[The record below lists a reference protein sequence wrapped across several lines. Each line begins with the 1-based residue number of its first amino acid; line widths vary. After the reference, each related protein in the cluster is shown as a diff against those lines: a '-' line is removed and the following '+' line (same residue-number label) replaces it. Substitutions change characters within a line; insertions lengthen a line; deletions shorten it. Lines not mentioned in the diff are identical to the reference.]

1 MNNYNKKV
9 LSKKKIGDIVMKR
22 ILDNI
27 IQECKE
33 WTSKGNVASYIPQ
46 LAKANPDALGI
57 WVTNLGGEEYFA
69 GDYETKFTIQSI
81 SKVITLMLAILDN
94 GTEYVFSKV
103 GMEPTESG
111 FNSITNLEIHEQKQ
125 PLNPMINAG
134 AIATVSLIAGQ
145 TAEEKINR
153 ILNFTRKITGNDDI
167 NINYEVYESEKN
179 TGDRNRT
186 LAYYMKGNRIIEGEV
201 EEILD
206 VYFKAC
212 SMEVTCKDIARLGAM
227 LANAGVLL
235 NNERVISREACRI
248 VKTIMV
254 TCGMYDASGKF
265 AVHIGIPAK
274 SGVGGGI
281 LAAVP
286 RRMGIGVVGPAL
298 DEQGNSIGGLKVL
311 EKLSHEFDLS
321 IF

>member
-1 MNNYNKKV
+1 
-9 LSKKKIGDIVMKR
+9 MKR
-22 ILDNI
+22 ILDSI
-27 IQECKE
+27 IDDCRK
-33 WTSKGNVASYIPQ
+33 WTSKGEVASYIPE
-46 LAKANPDALGI
+46 LAKANPEALGI

-69 GDYETKFTIQSI
+69 GDWETKFTIQSM
-81 SKVITLMLAILDN
+81 SKVITLTLAILDN
-94 GTEYVFSKV
+94 GIEYVFTKV

-134 AIATVSLIAGQ
+134 AIATVSLINGE
-145 TAEEKINR
+145 TAEDKINR
-153 ILNFTRKITGNDDI
+153 ILTFTRKITGNDDI
-167 NINYEVYESEKN
+167 GVNYNVYESEKK
-179 TGDRNRT
+179 TGNRNRA
-186 LAYYMKGNRIIEGEV
+186 LAYYMKGNGIIEGDV

-212 SMEVTCKDIARLGAM
+212 SMEITCKDIARIGAM
-227 LANAGVLL
+227 LANDGVLL

-281 LAAVP
+281 MAAVP

-298 DEQGNSIGGLKVL
+298 DAKGNSIGGIKIL
-311 EKLSHEFDLS
+311 EKLSHELDLS

>member
-1 MNNYNKKV
+1 
-9 LSKKKIGDIVMKR
+9 MKR
-22 ILDNI
+22 ILDSI
-27 IQECKE
+27 IDDCRK
-33 WTSKGNVASYIPQ
+33 WTSKGEVASYIPE
-46 LAKANPDALGI
+46 LAKANPEALGI

-69 GDYETKFTIQSI
+69 GDWNTKFTIQSM

-94 GTEYVFSKV
+94 GIEYVFTKV

-134 AIATVSLIAGQ
+134 AIATVSLINGE
-145 TAEEKINR
+145 TAEDKINR
-153 ILNFTRKITGNDDI
+153 ILTFTRKITGNNDI
-167 NINYEVYESEKN
+167 GVNYNVYESEKK
-179 TGDRNRT
+179 TGNRNRA
-186 LAYYMKGNRIIEGEV
+186 LAYYMKGNGIIEGDV

-212 SMEVTCKDIARLGAM
+212 SMEITCKDIARIGAM
-227 LANAGVLL
+227 LANDGVLL

-281 LAAVP
+281 MAAVP

-298 DEQGNSIGGLKVL
+298 DAKGNSIGGIKIL
-311 EKLSHEFDLS
+311 EKLSHELDLS

>member
-1 MNNYNKKV
+1 M
-9 LSKKKIGDIVMKR
+9 IMKR
-22 ILDNI
+22 ILENI
-27 IQECKE
+27 IEDCRK
-33 WTSKGNVASYIPQ
+33 WTSKGEVASYIPE
-46 LAKANPDALGI
+46 LAKANPEALGI

-69 GDYETKFTIQSI
+69 GDWDIKFTIQSM

-94 GTEYVFSKV
+94 GTEYVFTKV
-103 GMEPTESG
+103 GMEPTDSG
-111 FNSITNLEIHEQKQ
+111 FNSITNLETHEQKQ

-134 AIATVSLIAGQ
+134 AIATVSLINGE
-145 TAEEKINR
+145 TADEKINR
-153 ILNFTRKITGNDDI
+153 ILNFTRKITGNDEI
-167 NINYEVYESEKN
+167 GINYNVYESEKK
-179 TGDRNRT
+179 TGNRNRA
-186 LAYYMKGNRIIEGEV
+186 LAYYMKGNGIIEGDV

-212 SMEVTCKDIARLGAM
+212 SMEITCKDIARIGAM
-227 LANAGVLL
+227 LANDGVLIS
-235 NNERVISREACRI
+235 NERVISREACRI

-281 LAAVP
+281 MAAVP

-298 DEQGNSIGGLKVL
+298 DTQGNSIGGIKIL
-311 EKLSHEFDLS
+311 EKLSHELDLS

>member
-1 MNNYNKKV
+1 
-9 LSKKKIGDIVMKR
+9 MKR
-22 ILDNI
+22 ILEDI
-27 IQECKE
+27 VEKCKK
-33 WTSKGNVASYIPQ
+33 WTTQGEVASYIPE
-46 LAKANPDALGI
+46 LAKADPNALGI
-57 WVTNLGGEEYFA
+57 WVTTLNGEEYFA
-69 GDYETKFTIQSI
+69 GDCDVKFTIQSI

-94 GTEYVFSKV
+94 GTEYVFTKI
-103 GMEPTESG
+103 GMEPTESA
-111 FNSITNLEIHEQKQ
+111 FNSIINLESHVQKQ

-134 AIATVSLIAGQ
+134 AIATVSLINGE
-145 TAEEKINR
+145 TSEEKISR
-153 ILNFTRKITGNDDI
+153 ILNFTRKITGNDLIDI
-167 NINYEVYESEKN
+167 NTGIYESEKK
-179 TGDRNRT
+179 TGDRNRA
-186 LAYYMKGNRIIEGEV
+186 LAYYMKGNGIIDGDV
-201 EEILD
+201 DEILE

-212 SMEVTCKDIARLGAM
+212 SMEVTCKDIARIGAM

-248 VKTIMV
+248 IKTIMV

-298 DEQGNSIGGLKVL
+298 DNKGNSIGGIKIL
-311 EKLSHEFDLS
+311 EKLSCELDLS

>member
-1 MNNYNKKV
+1 
-9 LSKKKIGDIVMKR
+9 MKR
-22 ILDNI
+22 ILENI
-27 IQECKE
+27 IEDCRK
-33 WTSKGNVASYIPQ
+33 WTSKGEVASYIPE
-46 LAKANPDALGI
+46 LAKANPEALGI

-69 GDYETKFTIQSI
+69 GDWDIKFTIQSM

-94 GTEYVFSKV
+94 GTEYVFTKV

-111 FNSITNLEIHEQKQ
+111 FNSITNLETHEQKQ

-134 AIATVSLIAGQ
+134 AIATVSLISGE
-145 TAEEKINR
+145 TADEKINR
-153 ILNFTRKITGNDDI
+153 ILNFTRKITGNDEI
-167 NINYEVYESEKN
+167 GINYNVYESEKK
-179 TGDRNRT
+179 TGNRNRA
-186 LAYYMKGNRIIEGEV
+186 LAYYMKGNGIIEGDV

-212 SMEVTCKDIARLGAM
+212 SMEITCKDIARIGAM
-227 LANAGVLL
+227 LANDGVLIS
-235 NNERVISREACRI
+235 NERVISREACRI

-281 LAAVP
+281 MAAVP

-298 DEQGNSIGGLKVL
+298 DTQGNSIGGIKIL
-311 EKLSHEFDLS
+311 EKLSHELDLS

>member
-1 MNNYNKKV
+1 
-9 LSKKKIGDIVMKR
+9 MKR
-22 ILDNI
+22 ILENI
-27 IQECKE
+27 IEDCRK
-33 WTSKGNVASYIPQ
+33 WTSKGEVASYIPE
-46 LAKANPDALGI
+46 LAKANPEALGI

-69 GDYETKFTIQSI
+69 GDWDIKFTIQSM

-94 GTEYVFSKV
+94 GTEYVFTKV

-111 FNSITNLEIHEQKQ
+111 FNSITNLETHEQKQ

-134 AIATVSLIAGQ
+134 AIATVSLINGE
-145 TAEEKINR
+145 TADEKINR
-153 ILNFTRKITGNDDI
+153 ILNFTRKITGNDEI
-167 NINYEVYESEKN
+167 GINYNVYESEKK
-179 TGDRNRT
+179 TGNRNRA
-186 LAYYMKGNRIIEGEV
+186 LAYYMKGNGIIEGDV

-212 SMEVTCKDIARLGAM
+212 SMEITCKDIARIGAM
-227 LANAGVLL
+227 LANDGVLI

-281 LAAVP
+281 MAAVP

-298 DEQGNSIGGLKVL
+298 DTQGNSIGGIKIL
-311 EKLSHEFDLS
+311 EKLSHELDLS

>member
-1 MNNYNKKV
+1 
-9 LSKKKIGDIVMKR
+9 MKR
-22 ILDNI
+22 ILDSI
-27 IQECKE
+27 IEDCKK
-33 WTSKGNVASYIPQ
+33 WTSKGEVASYIPE
-46 LAKANPDALGI
+46 LAKANPQALGI

-69 GDYETKFTIQSI
+69 GDWDVKFTIQSI

-94 GTEYVFSKV
+94 GTEYVFTKV

-111 FNSITNLEIHEQKQ
+111 FNSITNLEVHEQKQ

-134 AIATVSLIAGQ
+134 AIATVSLINGE
-145 TAEEKINR
+145 TAEDKINR
-153 ILNFTRKITGNDDI
+153 ILTFTRKITGNEDI
-167 NINYEVYESEKN
+167 GINYNAYESEKK
-179 TGDRNRT
+179 TGDRNRA
-186 LAYYMKGNRIIEGEV
+186 LAYYMKGNGIIEGDV
-201 EEILD
+201 DEILD

-212 SMEVTCKDIARLGAM
+212 SMEITCKDIARIGAM
-227 LANAGVLL
+227 LANDGVLL
-235 NNERVISREACRI
+235 TNERIISREVCRI

-281 LAAVP
+281 MAAVP

-298 DEQGNSIGGLKVL
+298 DAKGNSIGGIKIL
-311 EKLSHEFDLS
+311 ERLSHELDLS

>member
-1 MNNYNKKV
+1 
-9 LSKKKIGDIVMKR
+9 MKR
-22 ILDNI
+22 ILENI
-27 IQECKE
+27 IEDCRK
-33 WTSKGNVASYIPQ
+33 WTSKGEVASYIPE
-46 LAKANPDALGI
+46 LAKANPEALGI

-69 GDYETKFTIQSI
+69 GDWDIKFTIQSM

-94 GTEYVFSKV
+94 GTEYVFTKV

-111 FNSITNLEIHEQKQ
+111 FNSITNLETHEQKQ

-134 AIATVSLIAGQ
+134 AIATVSLINGE
-145 TAEEKINR
+145 TADEKINR
-153 ILNFTRKITGNDDI
+153 ILNFTRKITGNDEI
-167 NINYEVYESEKN
+167 GINYNVYESEKK
-179 TGDRNRT
+179 TGNRNRA
-186 LAYYMKGNRIIEGEV
+186 LAYYMKGNGIIEGDV

-212 SMEVTCKDIARLGAM
+212 SMEITCKDIARIGAM
-227 LANAGVLL
+227 LANDGVLI

-281 LAAVP
+281 MAAVP
-286 RRMGIGVVGPAL
+286 RRMGIGAVGPAL
-298 DEQGNSIGGLKVL
+298 DAQGNSIGGIKIL
-311 EKLSHEFDLS
+311 EKLSHELDLS

>member
-1 MNNYNKKV
+1 M
-9 LSKKKIGDIVMKR
+9 GDVMMKR
-22 ILDNI
+22 ILDSI
-27 IQECKE
+27 IEESKK
-33 WTSKGNVASYIPQ
+33 WTSKGEVASYIPE
-46 LAKANPDALGI
+46 LAKANPEALGI

-69 GDYETKFTIQSI
+69 GDWDVKFTIQSI

-94 GTEYVFSKV
+94 GTEYVFTKV

-111 FNSITNLEIHEQKQ
+111 FNSITNLEVHEQKQ

-134 AIATVSLIAGQ
+134 AIATVSLINGE
-145 TAEEKINR
+145 TAEDKINR
-153 ILNFTRKITGNDDI
+153 ILTFTRKITGNEDI
-167 NINYEVYESEKN
+167 GINYNVYESEKK
-179 TGDRNRT
+179 TGNRNRA
-186 LAYYMKGNRIIEGEV
+186 LAYYMKGNGIIEGDV

-212 SMEVTCKDIARLGAM
+212 SMEITCKDIARIGAM
-227 LANAGVLL
+227 LANDGVLL
-235 NNERVISREACRI
+235 TNERVISREACRI

-254 TCGMYDASGKF
+254 TCGMYDQSGKF

-281 LAAVP
+281 MAAVP

-298 DEQGNSIGGLKVL
+298 DVQGNSIGGIKIL
-311 EKLSHEFDLS
+311 ERLSHELDLS

>member
-1 MNNYNKKV
+1 
-9 LSKKKIGDIVMKR
+9 MKR
-22 ILDNI
+22 ILDSMI
-27 IQECKE
+27 DDCRK
-33 WTSKGNVASYIPQ
+33 WTSKGEVASYIPE
-46 LAKANPDALGI
+46 LAKANPEALGI

-69 GDYETKFTIQSI
+69 GDWDTKFTIQSM

-94 GTEYVFSKV
+94 GIEYVFTKV

-134 AIATVSLIAGQ
+134 AIATVSLINGE
-145 TAEEKINR
+145 TAEDKINR
-153 ILNFTRKITGNDDI
+153 ILTFTRKITGNDDI
-167 NINYEVYESEKN
+167 GVNYNVYESEKK
-179 TGDRNRT
+179 TGNRNRA
-186 LAYYMKGNRIIEGEV
+186 LAYYMKGNGIIEGDV

-212 SMEVTCKDIARLGAM
+212 SMEITCKDIARIGAM
-227 LANAGVLL
+227 LANDGVLL

-281 LAAVP
+281 MAAVP

-298 DEQGNSIGGLKVL
+298 DAKGNSIGGIKIL
-311 EKLSHEFDLS
+311 EKLSHELDLS

>member
-1 MNNYNKKV
+1 
-9 LSKKKIGDIVMKR
+9 MKR
-22 ILDNI
+22 ILDSI
-27 IQECKE
+27 IDDCRK
-33 WTSKGNVASYIPQ
+33 WTSKGEVASYIPE
-46 LAKANPDALGI
+46 LAKANPEALGI

-69 GDYETKFTIQSI
+69 GDWDTKFTIQSM

-94 GTEYVFSKV
+94 GIEYVFTKV

-134 AIATVSLIAGQ
+134 AIATVSLINGE
-145 TAEEKINR
+145 TAEDKINR
-153 ILNFTRKITGNDDI
+153 ILTFTRKITGNDDI
-167 NINYEVYESEKN
+167 GVNYNVYESEKK
-179 TGDRNRT
+179 TGNRNRA
-186 LAYYMKGNRIIEGEV
+186 LAYYMKGNGIIEGDV

-212 SMEVTCKDIARLGAM
+212 SMEITCKDIARIGAM
-227 LANAGVLL
+227 LANDGVLL

-281 LAAVP
+281 MAAVP

-298 DEQGNSIGGLKVL
+298 DAKGNSIGGIKIL
-311 EKLSHEFDLS
+311 EKLSHELDLS

>member
-1 MNNYNKKV
+1 M
-9 LSKKKIGDIVMKR
+9 KKI
-22 ILDNI
+22 LENI
-27 IQECKE
+27 IENNRE
-33 WTSKGNVASYIPQ
+33 WTSKGEVASYIPE
-46 LAKANPDALGI
+46 LAKANQNVLGI
-57 WVTNLGGEEYFA
+57 CVTTLDGEEYFA
-69 GDYETKFTIQSI
+69 GDYDTKFTIQSI

-94 GTEYVFSKV
+94 GTEYVFSRI
-103 GMEPTESG
+103 GMEPTESA
-111 FNSITNLEIHEQKQ
+111 FNSITNLENNEQKK

-134 AIATVSLIAGQ
+134 AIATISLISGDS
-145 TAEEKINR
+145 AEEKFNR
-153 ILNFTRKITGNDDI
+153 ILKFTRKITGNDTIDI
-167 NINYEVYESEKN
+167 NHNVYLSEKA
-179 TGDRNRT
+179 TGDRNRA
-186 LAYYMKGNRIIEGEV
+186 LAYYMKGNGIIEGNV

-212 SMEVTCKDIARLGAM
+212 SMEVTCRDIARISAL

-248 VKTIMV
+248 IKTIMV

-281 LAAVP
+281 MAAVP
-286 RRMGIGVVGPAL
+286 RRMGIGVLGPSL
-298 DEQGNSIGGLKVL
+298 DQKGNSIGGIKVL
-311 EKLSHEFDLS
+311 ESLSHELDLS

>member
-1 MNNYNKKV
+1 
-9 LSKKKIGDIVMKR
+9 MKR
-22 ILDNI
+22 ILDSI
-27 IQECKE
+27 IDDCRK
-33 WTSKGNVASYIPQ
+33 WTSKGEVASYIPE
-46 LAKANPDALGI
+46 LAKANPEALGI

-69 GDYETKFTIQSI
+69 GDWNTKFTIQSM

-94 GTEYVFSKV
+94 GIEYVFTKV

-134 AIATVSLIAGQ
+134 AIATVSLISGE
-145 TAEEKINR
+145 TAEDKINR
-153 ILNFTRKITGNDDI
+153 ILTFTRKITGNDDI
-167 NINYEVYESEKN
+167 GVNYNVYESEKK
-179 TGDRNRT
+179 TGNRNRA
-186 LAYYMKGNRIIEGEV
+186 LAYYMKGNGIIEGDV

-212 SMEVTCKDIARLGAM
+212 SMEITCKDIARIGAM
-227 LANAGVLL
+227 LANDGVLL

-281 LAAVP
+281 MAAVP

-298 DEQGNSIGGLKVL
+298 DAKGNSIGGIKIL
-311 EKLSHEFDLS
+311 EKLSHELDLS

>member
-1 MNNYNKKV
+1 M
-9 LSKKKIGDIVMKR
+9 KKI
-22 ILDNI
+22 LENI
-27 IQECKE
+27 IENNRE
-33 WTSKGNVASYIPQ
+33 WTSKGEVASYIPE
-46 LAKANPDALGI
+46 LAKASQSVLGI
-57 WVTNLGGEEYFA
+57 CVTTLDGEEYFA
-69 GDYETKFTIQSI
+69 GDYDTKFTIQSI

-94 GTEYVFSKV
+94 GTEYVFSRI
-103 GMEPTESG
+103 GMEPTESA
-111 FNSITNLEIHEQKQ
+111 FNSITNLENNEQKK

-134 AIATVSLIAGQ
+134 AIATVSLISGD
-145 TAEEKINR
+145 TAEEKFNR
-153 ILNFTRKITGNDDI
+153 ILKFTRKITGNDTIDI
-167 NINYEVYESEKN
+167 NQNVYLSEKA
-179 TGDRNRT
+179 TGDRNRA
-186 LAYYMKGNRIIEGEV
+186 LAYYMKGNGIIEGNV

-212 SMEVTCKDIARLGAM
+212 SMEVTCRDIARISAL

-248 VKTIMV
+248 IKTIMV

-281 LAAVP
+281 MAAVP
-286 RRMGIGVVGPAL
+286 RRMGIGVLGPSL
-298 DEQGNSIGGLKVL
+298 DQKGNSIGGIKVL
-311 EKLSHEFDLS
+311 ESLSHELDLS

>member
-1 MNNYNKKV
+1 M
-9 LSKKKIGDIVMKR
+9 KKI
-22 ILDNI
+22 LENI
-27 IQECKE
+27 IENNRE
-33 WTSKGNVASYIPQ
+33 WTSKGEVASYIPE
-46 LAKANPDALGI
+46 LAKANQSVLGI
-57 WVTNLGGEEYFA
+57 CVTTLDGEEYFA
-69 GDYETKFTIQSI
+69 GDYDTKFTIQSI

-94 GTEYVFSKV
+94 GTEYVFSRI
-103 GMEPTESG
+103 GMEPTESA
-111 FNSITNLEIHEQKQ
+111 FNSITNLENNEQKK

-134 AIATVSLIAGQ
+134 AIATVSLISGD
-145 TAEEKINR
+145 TAEEKFNR
-153 ILNFTRKITGNDDI
+153 ILKFTRKITGNDTIDI
-167 NINYEVYESEKN
+167 NQNVYLSEKA
-179 TGDRNRT
+179 TGDRNRA
-186 LAYYMKGNRIIEGEV
+186 LAYYMKGNGIIEGNV

-212 SMEVTCKDIARLGAM
+212 SMEVTCRDIARISAL

-248 VKTIMV
+248 IKTIMV

-281 LAAVP
+281 MAAVP
-286 RRMGIGVVGPAL
+286 RRMGIGVLGPSL
-298 DEQGNSIGGLKVL
+298 DQKGNSIGGIKVL
-311 EKLSHEFDLS
+311 ESLSHELDLS